1 MAVGKLL
8 ILLSCSNA
16 IAEQIDNPKF
26 FEYKSS
32 GFVNQLAT
40 LTFGWFKTLDDE
52 QSAAYNQA
60 VTHAVMYAEHGQKV
74 KWQQGNAYGLAVPV
88 TTWPSNGGYCRRI
101 YIHARA
107 YDVEKDMAVTAC
119 FDGVSDRWQWYNDK
133 Y

>member
-1 MAVGKLL
+1 MVVGKLL

-16 IAEQIDNPKF
+16 VAEQIDNPKF
-26 FEYKSS
+26 FEYESS
-32 GFVNQLAT
+32 GFVDQLST
-40 LTFGWFKTLDDE
+40 LTFGWFKTLDEE

-107 YDVEKDMAVTAC
+107 FNVGKELAATAC
-119 FDGVSDRWQWYNDK
+119 FDGVSNKWQWHNDK